1 MPDEYPTAAAP
12 GPDPVPGAAHTAGPA
27 PGADPVD
34 ADAAVDPTT
43 VFAAFCEAALWPG
56 LGRTTAAR
64 LPAAGITRPEHV
76 DLGRLGA
83 VEGVTGP
90 RARRLADSF
99 RAAAG
104 TYAVVELLVAA
115 DLPARLARGATERLG
130 PTAAEALRADPWMLL
145 TAAEA
150 EIGQADRFA
159 RRRGLRRD
167 DPRRGPAVL
176 THLLGRAATR
186 AGDTAGPVDA
196 VLQAAAREGVADP
209 HRALDAA
216 LDDGRI
222 IAVGDRIALER
233 YAMAEQS
240 IVDGIER
247 LVATAE
253 PLRAGAPRV
262 RRRPDEDDDNDDD
275 DGSQAVA
282 AAAGPPPTALM
293 FDDEDAADDDPPS
306 GGNRA
311 TGDAGPDGTSE
322 AADAGGPTGPT
333 GLQGSSGGSGDDP
346 VGGLDEVQLAAA
358 RAALESG
365 VSVLTGG
372 PGTGKSRTV
381 AAVVRLA
388 WAADAEVAL
397 AAPTGR
403 AAKRLEELCGAPAS
417 TLHRLLGAQGRG
429 GGFAR
434 GEHNPIDA
442 DLVVVDEASMLDA
455 ELAAAL
461 LDACAEGTH
470 LMFVGDPA
478 QLPSIGPG
486 QVLTDLLESGE
497 VPVTELRRLYRQ
509 VDGGAIALMAAAVRG
524 GELPPPP
531 PGPGREVVVVP
542 SSSSGEA
549 AHRTVQLVTDSIPRA
564 LGIPVADIQVVTPVH
579 AGPAGTGALNAAL
592 KRVLNPGAGAVSGF
606 DVGDRV
612 VATANHID
620 VGFANGEIGTVV
632 AAGERGALR
641 VAFPG
646 GVVEVPAG
654 ILGDLR
660 HGWAVTVHRAQGS
673 EWPAVVAVFPPE
685 AGRMLT
691 RPLIYT
697 ALTRAATHL
706 SIVAVNGPAVRHAVR
721 NAGGRRRLTSLAA
734 LLAGEIAGQ
743 LAEDDEEL
751 DDEELDGQDS
761 KREGPQHAELERA
774 GLERAELKR
783 EGPDVARSGGGVGS
797 VGAGAGDDLERLRAR
812 VAALRAQASGA
823 GVTGG

>member
-12 GPDPVPGAAHTAGPA
+12 GPDPAPETEHDDAA
-27 PGADPVD
+27 ADP
-34 ADAAVDPTT
+34 AAV
-43 VFAAFCEAALWPG
+43 FSAFCEAALWPG

-64 LPAAGITRPEHV
+64 LPAAGITRPGNV
-76 DLGRLGA
+76 DVGRLGT

-115 DLPARLARGATERLG
+115 DLPARLARGATDRFG

-145 TAAEA
+145 TATDA

-159 RRRGLRRD
+159 RRRGLHRD

-186 AGDTAGPVDA
+186 AGDTAGPVGA
-196 VLQAAAREGVADP
+196 VLQAAAREGVANP
-209 HRALDAA
+209 RRALDAA

-240 IVDGIER
+240 IADGIER

-253 PLRAGAPRV
+253 PLREGAPSV
-262 RRRPDEDDDNDDD
+262 RRRPDDDSDEDSDED
-275 DGSQAVA
+275 A
-282 AAAGPPPTALM
+282 AEAHTAATPAAPPPAALM
-293 FDDEDAADDDPPS
+293 FDDEGAAGDGPPIGRNPTDDDAEGSEWSGAEGSEVDGSEVEDADGPAGPS
-306 GGNRA
+306 G
-311 TGDAGPDGTSE
+311 S
-322 AADAGGPTGPT
+322 AGGA
-333 GLQGSSGGSGDDP
+333 GDDP
-346 VGGLDEVQLAAA
+346 VDGLDEVQLAAA

-365 VSVLTGG
+365 ISVLTGG

-388 WAADAEVAL
+388 WAADAQVAL

-509 VDGGAIALMAAAVRG
+509 VDGGAIAMMAAAVRG

-531 PGPGREVVVVP
+531 SGPGREVVVVP
-542 SSSSGEA
+542 SGSSGEA

-564 LGIPVADIQVVTPVH
+564 LGIPSAEVQVVTPVH

-592 KRVLNPGAGAVSGF
+592 KRVLNPGTGATSGF

-641 VAFPG
+641 IAFPG
-646 GVVEVPAG
+646 GIVEVPAG

-706 SIVAVNGPAVRHAVR
+706 SIVAVNGPAVRNAVR
-721 NAGGRRRLTSLAA
+721 HTGGRRRLTSLAA
-734 LLAGEIAGQ
+734 LLAGEIAGE
-743 LAEDDEEL
+743 LTEDDDDPDTGERPGDARTGVAVSARAAAED
-751 DDEELDGQDS
+751 G
-761 KREGPQHAELERA
+761 REGL
-774 GLERAELKR
+774 G
-783 EGPDVARSGGGVGS
+783 SG
-797 VGAGAGDDLERLRAR
+797 AAAPRAR
-812 VAALRAQASGA
+812 VAGSGVA
-823 GVTGG
+823 DEDG

>member
-1 MPDEYPTAAAP
+1 MPDAYPTSP
-12 GPDPVPGAAHTAGPA
+12 GVGPDPVGPGTDSPPPPTAG
-27 PGADPVD
+27 DD
-34 ADAAVDPTT
+34 ADGGGAPPDPAA

-64 LPAAGITRPEHV
+64 LPAAGITLPEHV
-76 DLGRLGA
+76 DVGRLGM

-104 TYAVVELLVAA
+104 TYAVVELLRAA
-115 DLPARLARGATERLG
+115 DLPARLARAATERLG
-130 PTAAEALRADPWMLL
+130 PGAADALRADPWMLL
-145 TAAEA
+145 VAADA

-159 RRRGLRRD
+159 RHRGLRRD
-167 DPRRGPAVL
+167 DARRGPAVL
-176 THLLGRAATR
+176 THLLTRAASR
-186 AGDTAGPVDA
+186 SGDTAGPFDA
-196 VLQAAAREGVADP
+196 VLRAAAREGVADP
-209 HRALDAA
+209 RAALDTA

-240 IVDGIER
+240 IADGIER
-247 LVATAE
+247 LTATAE
-253 PLRAGAPRV
+253 PLRAGAPRA
-262 RRRPDEDDDNDDD
+262 RRRPDHDDEADTDSSPG
-275 DGSQAVA
+275 DGPA
-282 AAAGPPPTALM
+282 AAAPPPPTALL
-293 FDDEDAADDDPPS
+293 FDDEDDPDSDDSDAEGGGGGDRTGGGDPDGAGTGTGAEHARGTGGTGSGVGGTTADGS
-306 GGNRA
+306 
-311 TGDAGPDGTSE
+311 GDAGVTED
-322 AADAGGPTGPT
+322 DAGA
-333 GLQGSSGGSGDDP
+333 DDP
-346 VGGLDEVQLAAA
+346 VAGLDGTQLAAA
-358 RAALESG
+358 HAALACG

-461 LDACAEGTH
+461 LDACADGTH

-509 VDGGAIALMAAAVRG
+509 VDGGAIAMMAAAVRG

-531 PGPGREVVVVP
+531 PGPDREVVVVP
-542 SSSSGEA
+542 ASSSGEA
-549 AHRTVQLVTDSIPRA
+549 AHRAVQLVTDSIPRA
-564 LGIPVADIQVVTPVH
+564 LGIPAADIQVVTPVH

-592 KRVLNPGAGAVSGF
+592 KRVLNPGSGAMSGF

-632 AAGERGALR
+632 AAGERGAVR

-646 GVVEVPAG
+646 GVVEVPTG
-654 ILGDLR
+654 LFGDLR

-673 EWPAVVAVFPPE
+673 EWPAVIAVFPPE

-697 ALTRAATHL
+697 ALTRAARHL

-721 NAGGRRRLTSLAA
+721 NTGGRRRLTSLAS
-734 LLAGEIAGQ
+734 LLAGQEAG
-743 LAEDDEEL
+743 EL
-751 DDEELDGQDS
+751 DEDLDDGI
-761 KREGPQHAELERA
+761 
-774 GLERAELKR
+774 
-783 EGPDVARSGGGVGS
+783 
-797 VGAGAGDDLERLRAR
+797 DDGTDDGTADRTPTLP
-812 VAALRAQASGA
+812 AA
-823 GVTGG
+823 T

>member
-12 GPDPVPGAAHTAGPA
+12 GPDPAPETERAPETEHDDAA
-27 PGADPVD
+27 ADP
-34 ADAAVDPTT
+34 AAV
-43 VFAAFCEAALWPG
+43 FSAFCEAALWPG

-64 LPAAGITRPEHV
+64 LPAAGITRPGNV
-76 DLGRLGA
+76 DVGRLGT

-115 DLPARLARGATERLG
+115 DLPARLARGATDRLG

-145 TAAEA
+145 TATDA

-159 RRRGLRRD
+159 RCRGLHRD

-186 AGDTAGPVDA
+186 AGDTAGPVGA

-209 HRALDAA
+209 RRALDAA

-240 IVDGIER
+240 IADGIER

-253 PLRAGAPRV
+253 PLREGAPRV
-262 RRRPDEDDDNDDD
+262 RRRPDDDSDED
-275 DGSQAVA
+275 A
-282 AAAGPPPTALM
+282 AEAHTAATPAAPPPAALM
-293 FDDEDAADDDPPS
+293 FDDEGAAGDGPPIGRNPTDDDAEGSEWSEVDGSEVEDPDGPAGPS
-306 GGNRA
+306 G
-311 TGDAGPDGTSE
+311 S
-322 AADAGGPTGPT
+322 AGGA
-333 GLQGSSGGSGDDP
+333 GGAGGAGDDP

-365 VSVLTGG
+365 ISVLTGG

-388 WAADAEVAL
+388 WAADAQVAL

-509 VDGGAIALMAAAVRG
+509 VDGGAIAMMAAAVRG

-531 PGPGREVVVVP
+531 SGPGREVVVVP
-542 SSSSGEA
+542 SGSSGEA
-549 AHRTVQLVTDSIPRA
+549 AHRTMQLVTDSIPRA
-564 LGIPVADIQVVTPVH
+564 LGIPSAEVQVVTPVH

-592 KRVLNPGAGAVSGF
+592 KRVLNPGTGATSGF

-641 VAFPG
+641 IAFPG
-646 GVVEVPAG
+646 GIVEVPAG

-706 SIVAVNGPAVRHAVR
+706 SIVAVNGPAVRNAVR
-721 NAGGRRRLTSLAA
+721 HTGGRRRLTSLAA
-734 LLAGEIAGQ
+734 LLAGKIAGE
-743 LAEDDEEL
+743 LTEDGGDPDTGDLDTGERPGDARTGVAVSARAAAED
-751 DDEELDGQDS
+751 G
-761 KREGPQHAELERA
+761 REGL
-774 GLERAELKR
+774 G
-783 EGPDVARSGGGVGS
+783 SGAAAPRTGR
-797 VGAGAGDDLERLRAR
+797 RLR
-812 VAALRAQASGA
+812 
-823 GVTGG
+823 GGR

>member
-1 MPDEYPTAAAP
+1 MPDEHPTAPAGA
-12 GPDPVPGAAHTAGPA
+12 PDPVGSDPAAGPA
-27 PGADPVD
+27 D
-34 ADAAVDPTT
+34 APDPTA

-64 LPAAGITRPEHV
+64 LPAAGITLPGHV
-76 DLGRLGA
+76 DIGRLGT
-83 VEGVTGP
+83 VEGVSGP
-90 RARRLADSF
+90 RARRLADTF

-104 TYAVVELLVAA
+104 TYAVVELLAA
-115 DLPARLARGATERLG
+115 ANLPARLARTATERLG
-130 PTAAEALRADPWMLL
+130 PGVAEILRADPWMLL
-145 TAAEA
+145 AATDA
-150 EIGQADRFA
+150 EISQADRFA
-159 RRRGLRRD
+159 RHRGRQRD
-167 DPRRGPAVL
+167 DPQRGPAVL
-176 THLLGRAATR
+176 AFLLARAASR
-186 AGDTAGPVDA
+186 VGDTAAPVDT
-196 VLQAAAREGVADP
+196 VLAAAAREGVGDP
-209 HRALDAA
+209 RAALDAA

-240 IVDGIER
+240 IAEGIER
-247 LVATAE
+247 LLATAE
-253 PLRAGAPRV
+253 PLRAGTPRA
-262 RRRPDEDDDNDDD
+262 RRRAEDSG
-275 DGSQAVA
+275 DGPPAEPATPLA
-282 AAAGPPPTALM
+282 AATALR
-293 FDDEDAADDDPPS
+293 FDDEDEDDGEDQDDDTPDD
-306 GGNRA
+306 RAAA
-311 TGDAGPDGTSE
+311 TGGPAGVGVL
-322 AADAGGPTGPT
+322 AA
-333 GLQGSSGGSGDDP
+333 GDDP
-346 VGGLDEVQLAAA
+346 VTGLDEVQLAAA
-358 RAALESG
+358 HAALASG

-434 GEHNPIDA
+434 GEHNPLDA
-442 DLVVVDEASMLDA
+442 DLIVVDEASMLDA

-461 LDACAEGTH
+461 LDACADGTH

-486 QVLTDLLESGE
+486 QVLTDLLETGIESGE

-509 VDGGAIALMAAAVRG
+509 VEGGAIAMLAAAVRG

-531 PGPGREVVVVP
+531 PGPGREVVVVAAN
-542 SSSSGEA
+542 SSGEA

-564 LGIPVADIQVVTPVH
+564 LGIAAADIQVVTPVH
-579 AGPAGTGALNAAL
+579 AGPAGTTALNAAL
-592 KRVLNPGAGAVSGF
+592 KRALNPGPGANSGY

-632 AAGERGALR
+632 ATAERGALR
-641 VAFPG
+641 VGFPG

-654 ILGDLR
+654 LLGDLR

-673 EWPAVVAVFPPE
+673 EWAAVVAVFPPE

-697 ALTRAATHL
+697 ALTRAASHL

-721 NAGGRRRLTSLAA
+721 SAGGRRRVTSLAA
-734 LLAGEIAGQ
+734 LLAGVEAG
-743 LAEDDEEL
+743 EL
-751 DDEELDGQDS
+751 DEGLEDGDPDGDDLDGGD
-761 KREGPQHAELERA
+761 L
-774 GLERAELKR
+774 
-783 EGPDVARSGGGVGS
+783 DGGGVG
-797 VGAGAGDDLERLRAR
+797 GAPA
-812 VAALRAQASGA
+812 VAMT
-823 GVTGG
+823 VTPR

>member
-1 MPDEYPTAAAP
+1 MPDAYPAAP
-12 GPDPVPGAAHTAGPA
+12 HAGPDPVGPGAPTATAAPPGPRPAPAGERAPAGPTEHHEPGESPKPGEPGDDA
-27 PGADPVD
+27 PPPDP
-34 ADAAVDPTT
+34 AAVFT
-43 VFAAFCEAALWPG
+43 AFCEASLWPG
-56 LGRTTAAR
+56 LGRTTASR
-64 LPAAGITRPEHV
+64 LPAAGITLPEHV
-76 DLGRLGA
+76 DVGRLGT
-83 VEGVTGP
+83 VEGVSGP

-104 TYAVVELLVAA
+104 TYAVVELLTAA
-115 DLPARLARGATERLG
+115 DLPARLARAATERLG
-130 PTAAEALRADPWMLL
+130 PGAADELRADPWMLL
-145 TAAEA
+145 VAADA

-176 THLLGRAATR
+176 AHLLARAGSR
-186 AGDTAGPVDA
+186 AGDTAGPVDP
-196 VLQAAAREGVADP
+196 VLAAAAREGVADP
-209 HRALDAA
+209 RAALDVA

-240 IVDGIER
+240 IADGIER
-247 LVATAE
+247 LLATAE
-253 PLRAGAPRV
+253 PLRTGVPRA
-262 RRRPDEDDDNDDD
+262 RRRPDADADADSESADEDDASPST
-275 DGSQAVA
+275 GA
-282 AAAGPPPTALM
+282 PPIPPTALL
-293 FDDEDAADDDPPS
+293 FGDADADEDEEAVGTEGTGSDDPKAEADSAGDDDPKAEA
-306 GGNRA
+306 NA
-311 TGDAGPDGTSE
+311 AG
-322 AADAGGPTGPT
+322 A
-333 GLQGSSGGSGDDP
+333 DDP
-346 VGGLDEVQLAAA
+346 VTGLDETQLAAA
-358 RAALESG
+358 RTALECG

-388 WAADAEVAL
+388 WDADAEVAL

-461 LDACAEGTH
+461 LDACADGTH
-470 LMFVGDPA
+470 LLFVGDPA

-509 VDGGAIALMAAAVRG
+509 VDGGAIAMMAAAVRG

-531 PGPGREVVVVP
+531 PGPDREVVVVP
-542 SSSSGEA
+542 ANSSGEA
-549 AHRTVQLVTDSIPRA
+549 AHRAVQLVTDSIPRA
-564 LGIPVADIQVVTPVH
+564 LGIDPVDIQVVTPVH
-579 AGPAGTGALNAAL
+579 AGPAGTGALNAGL
-592 KRVLNPGAGAVSGF
+592 KRALNPGPGAMSGF
-606 DVGDRV
+606 DVDDRV
-612 VATANHID
+612 VATANHLDI
-620 VGFANGEIGTVV
+620 GFANGEIGTVV
-632 AAGERGALR
+632 AAGDRGAVR

-654 ILGDLR
+654 LLGDLR

-697 ALTRAATHL
+697 ALTRAARHL

-721 NAGGRRRLTSLAA
+721 SAGGRRRLTSLAP
-734 LLAGEIAGQ
+734 LLAGHEAGE
-743 LAEDDEEL
+743 LTEDDDL
-751 DDEELDGQDS
+751 DDDALD
-761 KREGPQHAELERA
+761 
-774 GLERAELKR
+774 
-783 EGPDVARSGGGVGS
+783 
-797 VGAGAGDDLERLRAR
+797 
-812 VAALRAQASGA
+812 
-823 GVTGG
+823 

>member
-1 MPDEYPTAAAP
+1 M
-12 GPDPVPGAAHTAGPA
+12 
-27 PGADPVD
+27 GADPAGAEAS
-34 ADAAVDPTT
+34 ADPAAV
-43 VFAAFCEAALWPG
+43 FSAFCEAALWPG
-56 LGRTTAAR
+56 LGRTTATR

-76 DLGRLGA
+76 DVGRLGA
-83 VEGVTGP
+83 VEGVNGP

-115 DLPARLARGATERLG
+115 DLPARLARGATDRLG
-130 PTAAEALRADPWMLL
+130 PTAAEVLRADPWMLL
-145 TAAEA
+145 TAADA

-159 RRRGLRRD
+159 RRRGLHRD

-196 VLQAAAREGVADP
+196 VLRAAAREGVADP
-209 HRALDAA
+209 RRALDAA

-240 IVDGIER
+240 IADGVER

-253 PLRAGAPRV
+253 PLRAGVPRV
-262 RRRPDEDDDNDDD
+262 RRRPEDDDGDDEA
-275 DGSQAVA
+275 DGSHA
-282 AAAGPPPTALM
+282 AAAPPPTALM
-293 FDDEDAADDDPPS
+293 FDDEDAAGDDPPTA
-306 GGNRA
+306 GNRA
-311 TGDAGPDGTSE
+311 QDDTGPGDGSEAGDADGPAGPTDPAGS
-322 AADAGGPTGPT
+322 AGGA
-333 GLQGSSGGSGDDP
+333 GDDP
-346 VGGLDEVQLAAA
+346 VGDLDEVQLAAA

-388 WAADAEVAL
+388 WAADAQVAL

-417 TLHRLLGAQGRG
+417 TLHRLLGAQGRS

-461 LDACAEGTH
+461 LDACADGTH

-509 VDGGAIALMAAAVRG
+509 VDGGAIAMMAAAVRG

-542 SSSSGEA
+542 SGSSGEA

-579 AGPAGTGALNAAL
+579 AGPAGTRALNAAL

-646 GVVEVPAG
+646 GVVEAPAG
-654 ILGDLR
+654 VLGDLR

-706 SIVAVNGPAVRHAVR
+706 SIVTVNGPAVRNAVR

-734 LLAGEIAGQ
+734 LLAGEIAGE
-743 LAEDDEEL
+743 LAEDDEDLEDGDL
-751 DDEELDGQDS
+751 EDGDLEDGDLDG
-761 KREGPQHAELERA
+761 RGPN
-774 GLERAELKR
+774 R
-783 EGPDVARSGGGVGS
+783 EGPDGARSGGAAAGS
-797 VGAGAGDDLERLRAR
+797 GLERLGTGA
-812 VAALRAQASGA
+812 AALRARAAGA